1 MAALLESGAPC
12 CSYST
17 APVWVRAPGTR
28 YRSNKPKSQVWTD
41 KSSLK
46 PQRRSVGNAS
56 LCVQAAAENSS
67 GAQTSKGKKGKK
79 GAETAAPAGAS
90 SVSSGIKLE
99 NISITFKN
107 QQVLKDVSWD
117 VKKGEKVGLVGVNG
131 AGKTTQLQII
141 TGALQADSG
150 NVIKAKENM
159 RIAYLTQEFDVTPS
173 NTVREEFMSAFGEQV
188 KLQRRQEEL
197 QVELEHCGED
207 MDKMAELLDE
217 MEELNKNA
225 TDLDM
230 TLLDRNIDKM
240 MPELGFSSED
250 NDQLVAAYSGGW
262 QMRMCL
268 GKILLS
274 QPDLLLLDEPTN
286 HLDLDAITWLEGYL
300 QSQDVPM
307 VVVSHDREFLDQ
319 LCNKLVETQFGVATS
334 YKGNYTEYVKAKEE
348 KNGQQWAA
356 WEKQQK
362 EIARQ
367 TEIVQRLSG
376 GAQSGRAA
384 AAEKALEKIK
394 EEGSLVEKPFV
405 ARKRS
410 FAFPAVE
417 RMGQDVLCVQNLTHG
432 YQDRTLFKGC
442 QFEMEKSERVALI
455 GPNGCG
461 KSTLLRL
468 IMGQEKPISGRVQL
482 GPHNIVPAYF
492 AQNQADA
499 LDLKQNVLQ
508 TMVKAAP
515 DAQLNDVKA
524 LLGRMM
530 FSGKA
535 MEKKVDVLSG
545 GEKARLALA
554 KFMLTKGTFLVLD
567 EPTNHLDIPS
577 KEMLE
582 EALMKFEGAVIAVSH
597 DRYFLRKISTRVVT
611 VDNKKLRDTKGG
623 YAQFLRENVGE
634 AKVMEEKEKRVKV
647 LEQSTVKAKSK
658 MSKADKARMKKE
670 KAKTFNN
677 AGSAKGGAKN
687 AKRWN

>member
-12 CSYST
+12 CSYPA
-17 APVWVRAPGTR
+17 APVWKRLARGHSTPAAPSRTPRAD
-28 YRSNKPKSQVWTD
+28 KLCFKSQQC
-41 KSSLK
+41 S
-46 PQRRSVGNAS
+46 QRAQR
-56 LCVQAAAENSS
+56 LFVQAVTEASPS
-67 GAQTSKGKKGKK
+67 PQTSKGKKGKK
-79 GAETAAPAGAS
+79 GSDAVAPAGAS
-90 SVSSGIKLE
+90 SVSSGVKLE

-141 TGALQADSG
+141 TGALQPDAG

-188 KLQRRQEEL
+188 KLQRRQEAL
-197 QVELEHCGED
+197 QTELEQCGDD
-207 MDKMAELLDE
+207 MDKMAALLDE
-217 MEELNKNA
+217 MEELNSNA

-240 MPELGFSSED
+240 MPELGFTPDDS
-250 NDQLVAAYSGGW
+250 DQLVAAYSGGW

-274 QPDLLLLDEPTN
+274 EPDLLLLDEPTN
-286 HLDLDAITWLEGYL
+286 HLDLDAIQWLEGYL

-319 LCNKLVETQFGVATS
+319 LCNKLIETEHGVATT

-348 KNGQQWAA
+348 KIGHQWAA
-356 WEKQQK
+356 WEKQQR

-384 AAEKALEKIK
+384 AAEKSLEKIK
-394 EEGSLVEKPFV
+394 EEGSLVQKPFV
-405 ARKRS
+405 TRKRS

-417 RMGQDVLCVQNLTHG
+417 RMGQDVLSVQQLTHG
-432 YQDRTLFKGC
+432 YQDRTLFKNC
-442 QFEMEKSERVALI
+442 NFEMEKSERVALI

-468 IMGQEKPISGRVQL
+468 VMGQEDPISGRVQL
-482 GPHNIVPAYF
+482 GPYNIVPAYF

-499 LDLKQNVLQ
+499 LDLKQDVLQ

-530 FSGKA
+530 FNGKA

-554 KFMLTKGTFLVLD
+554 KFMLTQGTFLVLD

-597 DRYFLRKISTRVVT
+597 DRYFLRKIATRVVT
-611 VDNKKLRDTKGG
+611 VVGQKLKDTKGG
-623 YAQFLRENVGE
+623 YAQFLRENKGE

-658 MSKADKARMKKE
+658 MSKADKARMKKD
-670 KAKTFNN
+670 KAKSFNN
-677 AGSAKGGAKN
+677 AGPAKGASKN

>member
-1 MAALLESGAPC
+1 M
-12 CSYST
+12 
-17 APVWVRAPGTR
+17 
-28 YRSNKPKSQVWTD
+28 
-41 KSSLK
+41 
-46 PQRRSVGNAS
+46 
-56 LCVQAAAENSS
+56 
-67 GAQTSKGKKGKK
+67 
-79 GAETAAPAGAS
+79 
-90 SVSSGIKLE
+90 SSGIKLE
-99 NISITFKN
+99 NVSITFKN

-150 NVIKAKENM
+150 NVIKAKDNM

-188 KLQRRQEEL
+188 KVQRRLEEL
-197 QVELEHCGED
+197 QVELEQCGED

-225 TDLDM
+225 KDLDM
-230 TLLDRNIDKM
+230 ALLDRNIDKM
-240 MPELGFSSED
+240 MPELGFSPDD

-274 QPDLLLLDEPTN
+274 EPDLLLLDEPTN

-300 QSQDVPM
+300 QGQEVPM

-319 LCNKLVETQFGVATS
+319 LCNKLVETEFGVATS
-334 YKGNYTEYVKAKEE
+334 YKGNYTQYVKAKEE
-348 KNGQQWAA
+348 KIGQQWAA

-362 EIARQ
+362 EVARQ

-384 AAEKALEKIK
+384 AAEKALEKMK
-394 EEGSLVEKPFV
+394 EEGMVEKPFV

-417 RMGQDVLCVQNLTHG
+417 RMGHDVLSVQRLTHG
-432 YQDRTLFKGC
+432 YQDKTLFKGC
-442 QFEMEKSERVALI
+442 DFEMEKSERVALI

-468 IMGQEKPISGRVQL
+468 IMGQETPISGRVQL
-482 GPHNIVPAYF
+482 GPHNITPAYF

-582 EALMKFEGAVIAVSH
+582 EALMKFDGAVIAVSH

-611 VDNKKLRDTKGG
+611 VVNKKLKDTKGG
-623 YAQFLRENVGE
+623 YSQFLRENVGE

-677 AGSAKGGAKN
+677 AGSAKGASKN